1 MLECEKSGLPVV
13 QLVSSNLPL
22 RLRGL
27 TLKRCTAASSLSSRF
42 VKNSADVPRPRH
54 PPYVRGFTSLAVR
67 KIVISNKLH
76 DLRLDLGREEEAGRR
91 RGRGI
96 QLENDEDALN
106 TFWLDTPSRYAPLE
120 ASLSLYEREESG
132 RRVGG
137 GRPGGVLS
145 TRRLS
150 SSRQLAPTLL
160 LLQTAYSTMLSLQN
174 KRKRLLI
181 SPSACIAPKIARRTS
196 ALLLQG
202 RDTTG
207 ERECGRLVTVD
218 TDGVQGAFLVLLSF
232 LEERSEMGAHS
243 SGEDNSAGD

>member
-1 MLECEKSGLPVV
+1 MREERTSCSPACQLQSPTPSERPYLEEVYRCQLAKLPVR
-13 QLVSSNLPL
+13 QEQ
-22 RLRGL
+22 RR
-27 TLKRCTAASSLSSRF
+27 RASST
-42 VKNSADVPRPRH
+42 P

-207 ERECGRLVTVD
+207 EIECGRLVTVD